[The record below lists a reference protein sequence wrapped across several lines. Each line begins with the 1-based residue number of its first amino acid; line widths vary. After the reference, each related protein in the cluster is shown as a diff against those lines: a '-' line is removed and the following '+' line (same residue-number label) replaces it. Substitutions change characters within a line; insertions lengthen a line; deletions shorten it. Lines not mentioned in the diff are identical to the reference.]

1 MDENEREKVIE
12 VLKYY
17 KKFNSYIT
25 PKTIYKKTGIK
36 KCKIRKILY
45 DIPEAQDFNYMVVG
59 SGKSSGKLW
68 KLC

>member
-1 MDENEREKVIE
+1 MYENQREKVIE

-17 KKFNSYIT
+17 KNYNSYIT

-36 KCKIRKILY
+36 TNKIRKILY
-45 DIPEAQDFNYMVVG
+45 DIPEAQEFSYSVVG